1 MQKTIL
7 TKVPEN
13 IPLDIYRFISGAK
26 IYDSSSS
33 PEARVYFI
41 DKDNGYY
48 LKYLK
53 NPERLCDTIA
63 CELRKLHETDYT
75 DCPVMDKT
83 INYLATAEKNY
94 HTGNYDQSQFPS
106 FGYSSAKEAYD
117 ILMSGKNALR
127 DKVLLHGDYCLP
139 NRFFDAYGRDKVD
152 ESVLEVIAAAEV
164 FE

>member
-48 LKYLK
+48 LK
-53 NPERLCDTIA
+53 RSAIG
-63 CELRKLHETDYT
+63 KLE
-75 DCPVMDKT
+75 
-83 INYLATAEKNY
+83 N
-94 HTGNYDQSQFPS
+94 
-106 FGYSSAKEAYD
+106 EAQMTEY
-117 ILMSGKNALR
+117 
-127 DKVLLHGDYCLP
+127 
-139 NRFFDAYGRDKVD
+139 F
-152 ESVLEVIAAAEV
+152 
-164 FE
+164 